1 MVDQLVINAQAHLVV
16 KNGIEAIDFYK
27 EAFQAVE
34 QFRLIDPGDGR
45 LGHAELLFGD
55 TVVML
60 CDEYPDFGALS
71 PETLGG
77 SPVTIHLATS
87 SVDLLAARAVKAGAT
102 ILRAPTDQ
110 GYGERTAHVLDPY
123 GHKWVLDESIE
134 RVHPQ
139 EMQRRWDE
147 ETSA

>member
-1 MVDQLVINAQAHLVV
+1 MDQLVINAQAHLVV
-16 KNGIEAIDFYK
+16 KNGLDAIDFYK
-27 EAFQAVE
+27 EAFEAVE

-71 PETLGG
+71 PESLGG
-77 SPVTIHLATS
+77 SPVTMHLTTR
-87 SVDLLAARAVKAGAT
+87 SVDSLAARAVSAGAT
-102 ILRAPTDQ
+102 MLRAPTDQ
-110 GYGERTAHVLDPY
+110 SYGERTAHVLDPF
-123 GHKWVLDESIE
+123 GHKWVLDERIE
-134 RVHPQ
+134 QLDPN
-139 EMQRRWDE
+139 EMQRRWNE